1 MLFVVLKRFT
11 AILLAALVLLAS
23 TGFSISAHLCG
34 GKRVSYALFGRP
46 DGCGMEDEG
55 QREERPCSHPF
66 AHGKCNVKPRNCCS
80 EQTVMIP
87 GLQHLVKLAQQ
98 SISLQDFAIPAAA
111 MEFLP
116 RKVVFS
122 SSVKPRFIDY
132 HPPPRARD
140 LVVLLQVFRN

>member
-1 MLFVVLKRFT
+1 MLFIVLRRIT
-11 AILLAALVLLAS
+11 VISLAALVLLTS

-55 QREERPCSHPF
+55 QQMERSCVHPF
-66 AHGKCNVKPRNCCS
+66 AYSSCSVQPRKCCS
-80 EQTVMIP
+80 EQTVIVP
-87 GLQHLVKLAQQ
+87 GLQHLVKLTQQ
-98 SISLQDFAIPAAA
+98 GMSLQDFALPAAS
-111 MEFLP
+111 MDFLP